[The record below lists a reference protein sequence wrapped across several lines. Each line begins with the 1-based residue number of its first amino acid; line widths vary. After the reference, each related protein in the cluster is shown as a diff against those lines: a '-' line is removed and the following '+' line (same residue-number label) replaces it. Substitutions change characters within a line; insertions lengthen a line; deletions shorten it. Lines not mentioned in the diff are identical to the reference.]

1 MYRVYACLLEEHD
14 LRLVLVAGLVCL
26 LASAIALSLAR
37 RGRGADGRAR
47 ATWLAV
53 AAVVAASGVWA
64 THFIAMLAFDT
75 GLMMGYDPGRTALSV
90 VVAVSGMGASLAL
103 VTRSGKGSLWL
114 AGACIGASVGAM
126 HFTGMLALRV
136 AAYKHWDTVLVAV
149 ALVISMSLGAAAV
162 RVSLATSKRAHLA
175 VGAALLCLGICG
187 LHFTGMGALR
197 LEPTPLLEG
206 PHKLLSSWWLALAI
220 ASAAAVIL
228 AAAAVGMAV
237 DHHFAS
243 R

>member
-1 MYRVYACLLEEHD
+1 
-14 LRLVLVAGLVCL
+14 
-26 LASAIALSLAR
+26 
-37 RGRGADGRAR
+37 
-47 ATWLAV
+47 
-53 AAVVAASGVWA
+53 
-64 THFIAMLAFDT
+64 
-75 GLMMGYDPGRTALSV
+75 
-90 VVAVSGMGASLAL
+90 
-103 VTRSGKGSLWL
+103 
-114 AGACIGASVGAM
+114 
-126 HFTGMLALRV
+126 
-136 AAYKHWDTVLVAV
+136 
-149 ALVISMSLGAAAV
+149 MSLGAAAV

-175 VGAALLCLGICG
+175 IGAALLCLGICG

-243 R
+243 RAAREAQRLRALVDATFEGIVIQAGGVVLDTNASLLQLLGQSRAEVVGSSVAGLFSADTSASASLYLESERSSAFRAELLR